1 MSRKKII
8 AIVAAGIVAVAAVIG
23 GVWYFTRGNSQG
35 GKAADKVYVQKISE
49 IQSWNNGT
57 VSSYAGVV
65 ESQETWEVNK
75 DSSKEIKEL
84 LVAVGD
90 TVEAGTPLFTYD
102 TKEAEN
108 QIAQLKLD
116 IESVNNDISNY
127 NSQIAEL
134 QKEKKSAPED
144 QQFEYTTQIQ
154 TLQTSIKQ
162 SEYDLKSK
170 QVEID
175 KQQQTIDNATVTSK
189 IPGVVKTINDS
200 GVEASG
206 NSSAY
211 MTILA
216 TGDYRVKGRIDEQN
230 VSMLNV
236 GQAVVVRSR
245 VDEAQTWN
253 GTITAID
260 TETAEKDNNNG
271 SMYGSDDS
279 STQSATK
286 YPFYITLDSTDGLIL
301 GQHVY
306 IEPDYGQTVA
316 KEGIWLDESYIV
328 TDDGDP
334 YVWAAD
340 SKMKLEKRKVTLGE
354 HDDEQ
359 FQYEITSGLTEED
372 SITWPMDGLYE
383 GVTAV
388 TDESEVDYSSPLYN
402 TQGTED
408 MDAGY
413 LGDGSETYD
422 MEEYMQDTEAGN
434 WDEAGSSDKD
444 GMQPVVDGEPE
455 VGQ

>member
-1 MSRKKII
+1 MSRKKI
-8 AIVAAGIVAVAAVIG
+8 AGIVAVGVIAAAAVIG
-23 GVWYFTRGNSQG
+23 GVWYFAKGNTGG
-35 GKAADKVYVQKISE
+35 GKSEDKVYVQKISE
-49 IQSWNNGT
+49 INGWNSGIN
-57 VSSYAGVV
+57 SSYAGIV

-75 DSSKEIKEL
+75 DSGKEVKDL

-116 IESVNNDISNY
+116 MESVNNDISNY
-127 NSQIAEL
+127 NAQIAEL
-134 QKEKKSAPED
+134 QKEKKNAPED

-154 TLQTSIKQ
+154 TLQTNIKQ

-189 IPGVVKTINDS
+189 MPGVVKTINDS
-200 GVEASG
+200 GVDASG
-206 NSSAY
+206 NSAAY

-216 TGDYRVKGRIDEQN
+216 TGDYRVKGKIDEQN
-230 VSMLNV
+230 VSLLTV

-245 VDEAQTWN
+245 VDESQTWN

-260 TETAEKDNNNG
+260 TETTEKDNN
-271 SMYGSDDS
+271 SMMYGSDDS

-306 IEPDYGQTVA
+306 IEPDNGQTEV
-316 KEGIWLDESYIV
+316 KEGLWLDESYIV

-334 YVWAAD
+334 YVWAAND
-340 SKMKLEKRKVTLGE
+340 KMKLEKRKVTLGE
-354 HDDEQ
+354 HDENM
-359 FQYEITSGLTEED
+359 FQYEITSGLTED
-372 SITWPMDGLYE
+372 DLITWPMTGLYE

-402 TQGTED
+402 QDGTED
-408 MDAGY
+408 IDSGY
-413 LGDGSETYD
+413 LIDGTESYD
-422 MEEYMQDTEAGN
+422 MDEFMGGTEAGDWN
-434 WDEAGSSDKD
+434 EGGSTDEAG
-444 GMQPVVDGEPE
+444 MQPIVDGEPE